1 VNILSKI
8 IKFFQTLTAPLKN
21 QPIEKWLLVRTYVV
35 DVTVTRSPETDR
47 VGETGFAYA
56 YMFESE
62 SGKRRVEFGCS
73 LSGFDAE
80 TSFKKLRDW
89 AEHVYPWVNGRYLA
103 NTPTYS
109 EAESLDVA
117 ARLKDCS

>member
-1 VNILSKI
+1 MKH
-8 IKFFQTLTAPLKN
+8 
-21 QPIEKWLLVRTYVV
+21 QPQEKWLLVRTYVV

-47 VGETGFAYA
+47 VGEKGFAYA

-73 LSGFDAE
+73 LSGFDPEAA
-80 TSFKKLRDW
+80 FKKLRDW
-89 AEHVYPWVNGRYLA
+89 AEHVYPWVNGRYLV

-109 EAESLDVA
+109 EAESFDVA
-117 ARLKDCS
+117 EKLKGSS